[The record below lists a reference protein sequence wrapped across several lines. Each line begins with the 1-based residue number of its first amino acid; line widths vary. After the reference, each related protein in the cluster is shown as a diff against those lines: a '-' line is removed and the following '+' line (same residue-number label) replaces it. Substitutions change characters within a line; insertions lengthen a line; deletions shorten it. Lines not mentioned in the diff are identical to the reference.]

1 MTDRSFGACRALSH
15 DELHR
20 EFPIGLGSVHATL
33 LHLYG
38 AERIWIGVLEGD
50 AAISMATP
58 QEFPDI
64 AGIRAGFSAAR
75 ARWDAYLARLD
86 AAECARVVVRVR
98 DGKEF
103 RQLAGDALM
112 QVPTHALYHNA
123 QVSFMMEAAKEMG
136 NMKSTLDRM
145 VNHWAAGDPDALA
158 AVMNEG
164 MSDPAV
170 AEALLYSRNANWAEW
185 IDTRLD
191 KPGSVFIAVGA
202 GHLAGA
208 KSVQDYLAQKG
219 ITVTRVK

>member
-1 MTDRSFGACRALSH
+1 MDPTTTIKQAHSWLRWMTDRSFRACRALSH

-123 QVSFMMEAAKEMG
+123 QISFMMRSMGHSLPDSSWILWGRERIAKA
-136 NMKSTLDRM
+136 S
-145 VNHWAAGDPDALA
+145 A
-158 AVMNEG
+158 
-164 MSDPAV
+164 
-170 AEALLYSRNANWAEW
+170 
-185 IDTRLD
+185 
-191 KPGSVFIAVGA
+191 
-202 GHLAGA
+202 
-208 KSVQDYLAQKG
+208 
-219 ITVTRVK
+219 